1 MGFPVIY
8 IYNTIDLGSRNAN
21 DNLTGLL
28 NIDV

>member
-1 MGFPVIY
+1 MGFPVID
-8 IYNTIDLGSRNAN
+8 IYNTNDVGSENAN